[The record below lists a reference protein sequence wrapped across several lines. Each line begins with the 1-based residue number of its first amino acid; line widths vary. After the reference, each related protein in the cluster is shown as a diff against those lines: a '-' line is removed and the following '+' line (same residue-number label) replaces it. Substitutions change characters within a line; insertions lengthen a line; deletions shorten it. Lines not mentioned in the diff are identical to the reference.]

1 MQFVSLEGNCSKQKF
16 IKVGVPQGSTLAPT
30 LFLIY
35 TLNGRI
41 QCIYI
46 NNLLHL
52 PKFSKSLTYAD
63 DTVFINHS
71 HVLTDLQLSCESD
84 LETIKKWCENN
95 RMVINMMKSHYPL
108 VDRNSSIPES
118 EEFELQYNNQSLLR
132 KSETKLLGFIFV
144 DTVTWFD
151 HIKCINSKI
160 RKK

>member
-16 IKVGVPQGSTLAPT
+16 IKVGVPQGSILAPT

-52 PKFSKSLTYAD
+52 PKFSESLTYAD

-84 LETIKKWCENN
+84 LETNKKWCENN
-95 RMVINMMKSHYPL
+95 RMVINMMKSHYLL
-108 VDRNSSIPES
+108 VDRSSSIPES
-118 EEFELQYNNQSLLR
+118 EEFEL
-132 KSETKLLGFIFV
+132 
-144 DTVTWFD
+144 
-151 HIKCINSKI
+151 
-160 RKK
+160 